1 MTEKILQY
9 IWNYKIFI
17 FFDFKDIDG
26 NPIEIINS
34 GTLNTNSGPDFLL
47 AKIKT
52 KDLVLIGNIELHIK
66 SSDWNAHKHSENDL
80 YDNIIL
86 HVVLSNDVKIDEHSE
101 KNISTLELKNYI
113 DPTFLKNI
121 ENLDKKE
128 QFIPCEDI
136 FDESKIPPLF
146 VEETILN
153 KLEKKSLQIQE
164 SLTQYKNNFEA
175 VLFHQLAYGFGLKIN
190 SDIFMQMAESLDFS
204 IIQKIQQNE
213 TQLEALFFGKSGW
226 LRVPTDDQMMIWEK
240 EYQFLVSKFNLSPQY
255 ITPRFLR
262 LRPPNFPTIRLSQFA
277 NLYHQHQNLFSKI
290 ISCEKHEDLYTIFKS
305 VKASKYW
312 DSHYNFDSPTLSDYQ
327 KNVTKEFINLLIA
340 NVVLPLQYTYFKDKK
355 EDITDYILQFYRDI
369 EAEKNTI
376 IDGWKNLGVKI
387 NNALESQAFIYH
399 HKTFCSEKNCLNCSI
414 GYRLLKNK

>member
-9 IWNYKIFI
+9 IWNYKIFN

-66 SSDWNAHKHSENDL
+66 SSDWNAHKHSQNDL

-153 KLEKKSLQIQE
+153 KLEKK
-164 SLTQYKNNFEA
+164 
-175 VLFHQLAYGFGLKIN
+175 
-190 SDIFMQMAESLDFS
+190 
-204 IIQKIQQNE
+204 
-213 TQLEALFFGKSGW
+213 
-226 LRVPTDDQMMIWEK
+226 
-240 EYQFLVSKFNLSPQY
+240 
-255 ITPRFLR
+255 
-262 LRPPNFPTIRLSQFA
+262 
-277 NLYHQHQNLFSKI
+277 
-290 ISCEKHEDLYTIFKS
+290 
-305 VKASKYW
+305 
-312 DSHYNFDSPTLSDYQ
+312 
-327 KNVTKEFINLLIA
+327 TKL
-340 NVVLPLQYTYFKDKK
+340 
-355 EDITDYILQFYRDI
+355 
-369 EAEKNTI
+369 
-376 IDGWKNLGVKI
+376 
-387 NNALESQAFIYH
+387 
-399 HKTFCSEKNCLNCSI
+399 
-414 GYRLLKNK
+414 